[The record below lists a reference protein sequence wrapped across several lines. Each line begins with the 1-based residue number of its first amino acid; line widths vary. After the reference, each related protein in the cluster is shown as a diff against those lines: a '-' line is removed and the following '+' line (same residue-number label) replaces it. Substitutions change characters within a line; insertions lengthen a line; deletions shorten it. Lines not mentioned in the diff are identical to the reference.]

1 MSRRTNRRNFI
12 KTSAAIGAGFWAA
25 GGVSPKKSISAL
37 EEIRFACV
45 GVGGK
50 GSSDSS
56 DANKNGKVVAMA
68 DVDDQTLN
76 GKKKEFKDAKTF
88 NDYRKMFEELGDN
101 FDAVTVSTPD
111 HSHAGAA
118 VMAMRMGKHAF
129 CQKPL
134 THSIYESRLM
144 GDIAREKKLTTQ
156 MGNQGTALTCLR
168 KSAALIKGGVVGKV
182 KEVHVWTN
190 RPVWPQGGVKPKYQK
205 PPEHVKWDL
214 WIGPAKMREYSPEIH
229 PFKWRGYW
237 DFGTGAL
244 GDMACHTLN
253 MSFMALGLQDPTS
266 VKAES
271 AGHNKDTYPAW
282 SIIDFAFPER
292 NGRDAVKMVW
302 YDGTKTPPPEL
313 MADLPKRGGKRHYT
327 SAALIV
333 GDKGKFYS
341 PGDYGG
347 DEQNTG
353 LIVDGEFTNY
363 KKIRDIKADY
373 VRSPGHFVEFAEA
386 IKAGTQ
392 SMSNFAGYAGPLSE
406 TILLGNLAVWA
417 SGEEIKWNAKDM
429 KIESD
434 HAAKSELEKIVRHD
448 YHNGY
453 KL

>member
-244 GDMACHTLN
+244 GDMACHTAN
-253 MSFMALGLQDPTS
+253 MAVMALQLFDPVS
-266 VKAES
+266 VEADS
-271 AGHNKDTYPAW
+271 AGIVENETFP
-282 SIIDFAFPER
+282 SSSTITFEFPER
-292 NGRDAVKMVW
+292 KDVDGNMLPACTLKW
-302 YDGTKTPPPEL
+302 YDGGNKPPAEL
-313 MADLPKRGGKRHYT
+313 LQGQQQASSGSL
-327 SAALIV
+327 LV
-333 GDKGKFYS
+333 GDKGTLYS
-341 PGDYGG
+341 PNDYGAKFVLLPEEDFADFKKPEPSLPRSIG
-347 DEQNTG
+347 H
-353 LIVDGEFTNY
+353 Y
-363 KKIRDIKADY
+363 K
-373 VRSPGHFVEFAEA
+373 EFAE
-386 IKAGTQ
+386 GCRGG
-392 SMSNFAGYAGPLSE
+392 SMPMSNFDYAGRLTE
-406 TILLGNLAVWA
+406 TILLGNVAMRA
-417 SGEEIKWNAKDM
+417 NE
-429 KIESD
+429 KIEWD
-434 HAAKSELEKIVRHD
+434 AKNMHVKNVPSANQYISREYREGWWI
-448 YHNGY
+448 
-453 KL
+453 